1 MDNNVYMKLAV
12 MGSEKNR
19 LQDEKD
25 KLDAEIANI
34 EKQRDAQI
42 SDIQAEVDTLDKKM
56 LELDKKMEKS
66 KIIAQQQ
73 DEKIAKQKELA
84 QPKQQDKTQPKQ
96 QDTGEVKASPTQ
108 LRLPVQED
116 GAVGGGDAAT
126 TAGSL
131 DASSQATGDGSAKPG
146 WKFYNKIG
154 SEKKREHP
162 KKKIN
167 EFMSH
172 VWDSYID

>member
-19 LQDEKD
+19 LQAEKD
-25 KLDAEIANI
+25 KLEAEISNI
-34 EKQRDAQI
+34 EKQRDGQI
-42 SDIQAEVDTLDKKM
+42 SEIQDDADDLDKKM
-56 LELDKKMEKS
+56 LELDKKMEKA

-73 DEKIAKQKELA
+73 DDKIAKQKELA
-84 QPKQQDKTQPKQ
+84 QPKQQDTAQQKQ
-96 QDTGEVKASPTQ
+96 KPTGEVKASPTQ

-126 TAGSL
+126 TVGSL

-146 WKFYNKIG
+146 WKFYNKMG
-154 SEKKREHP
+154 AEKKREHP

-167 EFMSH
+167 EFMDH